1 MKTHRIFK
9 MAVRYIFSIMVV
21 LIAAGMV
28 PGVSARPRIGLAL
41 GGGGARGI
49 AHVGVLKYLEA
60 HQIPIDCIA
69 GTSMGAIVGGLY
81 AAGMTP
87 EEIERELENMDWA
100 DMFSDTPAY
109 RDLSFRRKQDESAD
123 LFKLELGFRNGRF
136 MMPGGL
142 ITGQKVR
149 FKLQTLTL
157 HAEGTQSFDD
167 LLVPFRAV
175 ATDIETGEIVILSGG
190 NLAEA
195 IHASFAIPGLI
206 DPVNING
213 QLLVDGGLAS
223 NVPAQT
229 VRDMGADIVIA
240 VNVGADLADRT
251 RLNSFAMVTK
261 QVVDLMLHANVAE
274 SLREADVVITPDL
287 TDFNSADFD
296 KAAEII
302 PFGRAAAERVSEILK
317 PYQLSATDYQ
327 TLTANRR
334 INHGVVSPELDYIDL
349 VNRSS
354 VSNRWILAN
363 METRTGRPLDLD
375 ILKKDLVWLFQ
386 TNEFTLIDFRL
397 TRRSGE
403 DGLEILTKEKP
414 WGNDTFRFGMTLK
427 DNFEGDSFYTLNMRY
442 TNTRINSLG
451 AEWRTDGQIGREGL
465 FKTEFYQP
473 LAHKT
478 QYFAAVTAKY
488 HRFYANQFE
497 DGDKISDYRVY
508 QYIGQVDTGV
518 ELGKYGELRTG
529 VYYGRVNARLSTGKE
544 LESNRDID
552 IGGIAAQLVID
563 QIDDPG
569 FPTEGYHL
577 IAEYFGVM
585 DALGGES
592 DTQRVQFLY
601 QNYGRWGHNTI
612 FAHLAGGSKIG
623 SDLPF
628 YLKFDLGGPFSL
640 SGYESGAVVGQ
651 YMGVARLGY
660 FRQLAIMP
668 AVMGSG
674 LYIGGYVE
682 AGNALDSIRN
692 FGMDDLIYTFNAFVG
707 LDTFLGP
714 LFVGYGAA
722 DTGKDAMY
730 LQLGHML

>member
-1 MKTHRIFK
+1 
-9 MAVRYIFSIMVV
+9 
-21 LIAAGMV
+21 
-28 PGVSARPRIGLAL
+28 
-41 GGGGARGI
+41 
-49 AHVGVLKYLEA
+49 
-60 HQIPIDCIA
+60 
-69 GTSMGAIVGGLY
+69 
-81 AAGMTP
+81 
-87 EEIERELENMDWA
+87 
-100 DMFSDTPAY
+100 
-109 RDLSFRRKQDESAD
+109 
-123 LFKLELGFRNGRF
+123 
-136 MMPGGL
+136 
-142 ITGQKVR
+142 
-149 FKLQTLTL
+149 
-157 HAEGTQSFDD
+157 
-167 LLVPFRAV
+167 
-175 ATDIETGEIVILSGG
+175 
-190 NLAEA
+190 
-195 IHASFAIPGLI
+195 
-206 DPVNING
+206 
-213 QLLVDGGLAS
+213 VDGGLAS

-601 QNYGRWGHNTI
+601 QNY
-612 FAHLAGGSKIG
+612 
-623 SDLPF
+623 
-628 YLKFDLGGPFSL
+628 
-640 SGYESGAVVGQ
+640 
-651 YMGVARLGY
+651 
-660 FRQLAIMP
+660 
-668 AVMGSG
+668 
-674 LYIGGYVE
+674 
-682 AGNALDSIRN
+682 
-692 FGMDDLIYTFNAFVG
+692 
-707 LDTFLGP
+707 
-714 LFVGYGAA
+714 
-722 DTGKDAMY
+722 
-730 LQLGHML
+730 